1 MDPESVA
8 VNPSSYLIELQEG
21 PRVEVKPK
29 KANHKNCAR
38 ATISVVLST
47 AACQTMPRSLNIFG
61 HTNYVYY

>member
-29 KANHKNCAR
+29 KANYNNCAS

-47 AACQTMPRSLNIFG
+47 EACQTMPRSLIIFG
-61 HTNYVYY
+61 HINNVYY